1 MFDNIAYWLEW
12 KQIVMKLCEGWLL
25 FNAATPEGHET
36 PMDTDADEKKGEKK
50 DQDVSHHSL

>member
-1 MFDNIAYWLEW
+1 
-12 KQIVMKLCEGWLL
+12 MKLFEGWLL